1 MRWRG
6 DTDYSLLLGE
16 AVAIKFLQDQAFT
29 CDENFS
35 ISLTKMYG
43 TETVIT
49 NFQNR
54 MVGPGRS

>member
-16 AVAIKFLQDQAFT
+16 LAIKFLQDQAFT

-35 ISLTKMYG
+35 IS
-43 TETVIT
+43 
-49 NFQNR
+49 
-54 MVGPGRS
+54 

>member
-35 ISLTKMYG
+35 IS
-43 TETVIT
+43 
-49 NFQNR
+49 
-54 MVGPGRS
+54 